1 MCGIAGAVGRRDNL
15 TEHAV
20 GAVLHALAHRGPDDR
35 GLHSINYGESVVRL
49 GNTRLSILDL
59 SAAGHQPMQDT
70 GTANWIAYNGEV
82 YNFREIRCDL
92 ESRGARFESETDT
105 EVVLKAYAEFG
116 PACVAHFR
124 GMFAI
129 AIWDVRRQ
137 ELFLCRDRLGLK
149 PLYYA
154 ELPEGLLFA
163 SEVRAVLASGLVKR
177 RLDPVA
183 LEVFLANGFVVSP
196 HTIVSGV
203 SSLLPGSWMRVGLD
217 GKILETDRYW
227 KVPGPGRPGDPRD
240 LEVQSRE
247 HLAEAVRLRMVS
259 DVPLGAFLSGGMDS
273 STIVALMKRN
283 CGDVRTF
290 AVTFEEA
297 AYDESSYSRSVAE
310 QFGTHHTEVRL
321 EPGNFYE
328 MVPAAL
334 AAMDQP
340 TYDGVNIY
348 CVSRAARESGLKVAL
363 SGLGAD
369 EIFGGY
375 PFFNS
380 GRMLARTEAAV
391 RLLPHTLAA
400 AVTSWLDQRG
410 LATLAGPWKAANLL
424 AANNNGATNGSF
436 RMAAYQTTQ
445 LLFPPWS
452 RRRLLST
459 DFPRDGMEPALGLP
473 PQFVKFLE
481 EEIEGETDATSVFSK
496 LALRLFLGE
505 RCLRDTDSMSM
516 GVSLEVR
523 APFTDHIFLE
533 SLMRFTGA
541 MRCKGAPDKPVL
553 RRIVEPY
560 LGVKYPRRSKQ
571 GFIFPFQ
578 EWLPAWQGFSDFSG
592 GEASAQS
599 LVEIGLSP
607 TGVTKLFERFR
618 RDPAG
623 TRWSRVWAI
632 FIVVEWCRLHRVH
645 L

>member
-1 MCGIAGAVGRRDNL
+1 MCGIAGVIGRQDNL
-15 TEHAV
+15 TEDAV
-20 GAVLHALAHRGPDDR
+20 GAMVHALAHRGPDDR
-35 GLHSINYGESVVRL
+35 GLHSVTYGESVVRL

-59 SAAGHQPMQDT
+59 SAAGHLPMRDS

-82 YNFREIRCDL
+82 FNFREIRRDL

-116 PACVAHFR
+116 PACVALFR
-124 GMFAI
+124 GMFGF
-129 AIWDVRRQ
+129 AIWDARRQ

-149 PLYYA
+149 PLYYS

-177 RLDPVA
+177 KLDPVA
-183 LEVFLANGFVVSP
+183 LDTFLANGYVVSP
-196 HTIVSGV
+196 HTMVSGV
-203 SSLLPGSWMRVGLD
+203 SSLLPGTWMRVGLD
-217 GKILETDRYW
+217 GQILETYRYW
-227 KVPGPGRPGDPRD
+227 KVPGPGRQGDPRE
-240 LEVQSRE
+240 LEVQARE

-273 STIVALMKRN
+273 STVVALMTRN
-283 CGDVRTF
+283 GGDVRTF

-297 AYDESSYSRSVAE
+297 AYDESSYSRAVAE
-310 QFGTHHTEVRL
+310 QFGTHHTEVKL
-321 EPGNFYE
+321 ERRNFYE

-340 TYDGVNIY
+340 TYDGVNTY

-369 EIFGGY
+369 ELFGGY
-375 PFFNS
+375 GFFNS
-380 GRMLARTEAAV
+380 ARTLARTEAAV
-391 RLLPHTLAA
+391 RLLPHALTR
-400 AVTSWLDQRG
+400 AVVNWLDQRG
-410 LATLAGPWKAANLL
+410 LAALSGPWKAANLL
-424 AANNNGATNGSF
+424 ATNNNGAANGSF

-452 RRRLLST
+452 RRTLLST
-459 DFPRDGMEPALGLP
+459 DFPRDGMEPALALP
-473 PQFVKFLE
+473 PRFVKFLE
-481 EEIEGETDATSVFSK
+481 EELEDETDPTSVFSK

-523 APFTDHIFLE
+523 APFTDHILLE
-533 SLMRFTGA
+533 SLMRFAGT
-541 MRCKGAPDKPVL
+541 MRCEGAPDKPVL
-553 RRIVEPY
+553 RRIVEPF
-560 LGVKYPRRSKQ
+560 LGEKYPRRSKQ

-578 EWLPAWQGFSDFSG
+578 EWLPAWQGFSDFSVG
-592 GEASAQS
+592 KASAQS
-599 LVEIGLSP
+599 LAEIGFNP
-607 TGVTKLFERFR
+607 AGVERLFERFR

-632 FIVVEWCRLHRVH
+632 FIAVEWCRRHQVH